1 MAMPGWAKALIIVAV
16 LLVLL
21 VIGII
26 AAGAIWWSKNK
37 DTLIAK
43 GKATIEE
50 GKEAGRTSDNQG
62 CVDKAIGRYKSE
74 RGLMSA
80 IGTNIFMQTCLQ
92 GSRPTPGFCDQV
104 PSATSFRESATWTT
118 EQCAR
123 VDLSGDK
130 FCHQLFQPVQ
140 KFCEE
145 RGGRTESDEPGDKN

>member
-1 MAMPGWAKALIIVAV
+1 MPGWAKALIIVAV

-21 VIGII
+21 VIGIVG
-26 AAGAIWWSKNK
+26 AGAIWWSKNK

-62 CVDKAIGRYKSE
+62 CVDKGIARYKPE
-74 RGLMSA
+74 RGFYAA
-80 IGTNIFMQTCLQ
+80 IGTSLFMQTCLQ
-92 GSRPTPGFCDQV
+92 GSRPTPGFCDEV
-104 PSATSFRESATWTT
+104 PGETSIRESARWTI

-145 RGGRTESDEPGDKN
+145 RGRRSESDEPGGKN